1 MRPHWYER
9 AADAGESVAMFNL
22 GLLYAQMEPPDLDAA
37 RRWWE
42 RAADAGHI
50 GAMDNLK
57 LLQADAPR
65 VGWRRAAA
73 RAMQR
78 WRR

>member
-1 MRPHWYER
+1 
-9 AADAGESVAMFNL
+9 MFNL
-22 GLLYAQMEPPDLDAA
+22 GLLYAMMEPPDLDAA

-50 GAMDNLK
+50 GAMDKLK